1 MSKLKEWLRSKE
13 MERMYS
19 LGSARLSGSAASH
32 RSSAE
37 AHVLLHRLLQ
47 WSWPGFG
54 AFGWRNPPCC
64 SYSKCFYQG
73 PNTDTAAYDFRSGTE
88 IRNMAVMLGKM
99 CVPITYKDGGRTIN
113 NVQRASMK
121 TPIIGLVN
129 WNTAK
134 GAGGGGGHF
143 VVIDSSDANGN
154 AVICDPWYGLV
165 DCDVSNGGYVAKSK
179 HKAVFSGCWIFT
191 DGKPA

>member
-19 LGSARLSGSAASH
+19 LVADSQGVQHLIAHQRRLMSCCIACCAMVMARVRGIRLEESALR
-32 RSSAE
+32 
-37 AHVLLHRLLQ
+37 
-47 WSWPGFG
+47 
-54 AFGWRNPPCC
+54 

-165 DCDVSNGGYVAKSK
+165 ECDVSNGGYVAKSK